1 MLTSLFVG
9 TLALHLGGTDAF
21 TLRTASRTAH
31 RHNSRHVHMAIEPA
45 DVKALAYY
53 LSEVACVKPPAEL
66 GGLVG
71 LLVSR
76 GEEVFEPGSDAMQ
89 QLCETRDTIVSLDPA
104 AVGKGSRRQQ
114 LVRLRND
121 IRATLKNVDEQ
132 LDTLQPSS

>member
-1 MLTSLFVG
+1 MDARQAAAHTE
-9 TLALHLGGTDAF
+9 TLNKEKRLRAKWRLHAQQ
-21 TLRTASRTAH
+21 
-31 RHNSRHVHMAIEPA
+31 
-45 DVKALAYY
+45 K
-53 LSEVACVKPPAEL
+53 
-66 GGLVG
+66 
-71 LLVSR
+71 
-76 GEEVFEPGSDAMQ
+76 EVFEPGSDAMQ

>member
-76 GEEVFEPGSDAMQ
+76 GEEVFEPGSDASLHPRRRRVTLAGVWPVGLAATCQ
-89 QLCETRDTIVSLDPA
+89 QLT
-104 AVGKGSRRQQ
+104 
-114 LVRLRND
+114 
-121 IRATLKNVDEQ
+121 
-132 LDTLQPSS
+132 

>member
-1 MLTSLFVG
+1 MDARQAAAHTE
-9 TLALHLGGTDAF
+9 TLNKEKGLRAKWRLHAQQ
-21 TLRTASRTAH
+21 
-31 RHNSRHVHMAIEPA
+31 
-45 DVKALAYY
+45 K
-53 LSEVACVKPPAEL
+53 
-66 GGLVG
+66 
-71 LLVSR
+71 
-76 GEEVFEPGSDAMQ
+76 EVFEPGSDAMQ